1 MLDTIVSP
9 LYIYITVIY
18 FGENM
23 ARQDPQVNIRMPER
37 TLERFKKETQKDRR
51 TITAQVNMI
60 IEEWLEA
67 REKKEAQ
74 LCN

>member
-1 MLDTIVSP
+1 MVSR

-18 FGENM
+18 LEVGM
-23 ARQDPQVNIRMPER
+23 ARQDPQVNFRIPEE
-37 TLERFKKETQKDRR
+37 TLERFKIETIKDRR
-51 TITAQVNMI
+51 TQTAQLVLI

-67 REKKEAQ
+67 RAKKEAQ

>member
-1 MLDTIVSP
+1 MS
-9 LYIYITVIY
+9 
-18 FGENM
+18 
-23 ARQDPQVNIRMPER
+23 RQNPQVNIRMPEK

-74 LCN
+74 ICN